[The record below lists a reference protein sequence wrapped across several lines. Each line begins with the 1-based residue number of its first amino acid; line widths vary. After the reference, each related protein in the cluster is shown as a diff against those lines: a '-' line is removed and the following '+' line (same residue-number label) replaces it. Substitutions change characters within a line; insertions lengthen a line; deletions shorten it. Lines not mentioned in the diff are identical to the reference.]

1 MQKAIKTAFALDR
14 WVVGWESKREK
25 NWYFWDKH
33 WFTVNDNGAFGKGDG
48 GKRGK
53 PEYYRRKYRASWSFV
68 FLKVYESKGN
78 IAKSNSSGG
87 SGGSV
92 NPSEMK

>member
-1 MQKAIKTAFALDR
+1 MQKVIKTAFALDR

-33 WFTVNDNGAFGKGDG
+33 WFTVNDNGAVG
-48 GKRGK
+48 
-53 PEYYRRKYRASWSFV
+53 RKDDYWARYRASWPFV

-87 SGGSV
+87 SGGSL
-92 NPSEMK
+92 NPSEIK

>member
-33 WFTVNDNGAFGKGDG
+33 WFTVNDNGAFGSGSG
-48 GKRGK
+48 TS
-53 PEYYRRKYRASWSFV
+53 ETYTTQYRASWPFV

-78 IAKSNSSGG
+78 IPKSNSSGG

-92 NPSEMK
+92 NPPEIK